1 MKKYIFSNPQ
11 FYLVIFS
18 LSFCFFLLGVDA
30 SNPLNQ
36 NWLLNGDL
44 AQYQIGWKFF
54 RDDIWRFPIGLNPNF
69 GISDGSSIIYSD
81 SIPIFAIIWGF
92 LLLSEEIYATS
103 ILGIFLI
110 LFGIYV
116 GRKN

>member
-1 MKKYIFSNPQ
+1 MLNLNIIYINLVKKYIFSNPQ
-11 FYLVIFS
+11 FYLIIFS

-54 RDDIWRFPIGLNPNF
+54 RDEYL
-69 GISDGSSIIYSD
+69 
-81 SIPIFAIIWGF
+81 
-92 LLLSEEIYATS
+92 E
-103 ILGIFLI
+103 
-110 LFGIYV
+110 
-116 GRKN
+116 